1 MSKNKLSTIQ
11 SFIKKEIVLVISF
24 VLALISCF
32 FVPVSK
38 EYVSYID
45 LRVLTLLFC
54 LMLIVAGFRSIGFFY
69 VLANKLFKFS
79 HTIRSTACV
88 FVMMCFFGSMFITND
103 VSLILF
109 VPFSIFVLKEQ
120 LSSKLFIFLV
130 ILETIA
136 ANLGSMLTPIGNPQ
150 NLYIYSRY
158 NFTISQFIMIMLP
171 YTLAA
176 FVLLLVCSLLFPRDS
191 ISGLRRLDGSMEQPR
206 NIVASYVVYTVL
218 FALVLTTIAR
228 ITPYYISLIVC
239 LVAIVVNDRKLLSQ
253 VDYSLI
259 MTFVFFFV
267 LVGNMKHI
275 PAINDYITNV
285 LQGHELGTSIIASQF
300 ISNVPAAILLSSF
313 TNKAKLLL
321 IGVNIGGL
329 GTMIASMA
337 SLISYKFYARENGS
351 KILSYFL
358 WFTLFNIAFLA
369 VLVGV
374 YIITF

>member
-1 MSKNKLSTIQ
+1 M
-11 SFIKKEIVLVISF
+11 
-24 VLALISCF
+24 
-32 FVPVSK
+32 
-38 EYVSYID
+38 
-45 LRVLTLLFC
+45 
-54 LMLIVAGFRSIGFFY
+54 
-69 VLANKLFKFS
+69 
-79 HTIRSTACV
+79 
-88 FVMMCFFGSMFITND
+88 
-103 VSLILF
+103 
-109 VPFSIFVLKEQ
+109 
-120 LSSKLFIFLV
+120 V

-136 ANLGSMLTPIGNPQ
+136 SNLGSMLTPIGNPQ